1 MILNRFH
8 DITLLRSQFPIL
20 RQQVNGKPLV
30 YFDNA
35 ASSQKPIQ
43 VIEAI
48 TKYYS
53 EINSNVH
60 RGVHTLSQKATD
72 AYEKSRETVAS
83 FIGASD
89 KDTVIF
95 TKGATDAINTVALS
109 FSRAFLKSGDEIWV
123 SHMEHHS
130 NIVPWQMACE
140 SSGAVLRVIPMNER
154 GELILDEFYQSLSDK
169 TKLVAVTHVSNA
181 LGTVNPVKEI
191 IRKAHEKNIPVLI
204 DGAQAVPHTP
214 IDVEDLDADFYC
226 FSGHKMYGPTGVGVL
241 YGKREWLE
249 KLPPYQGGGDM
260 IEEVSFSGTTYNVI
274 PFKFEAGTPNIEGVI
289 ALAEA
294 IRFMQEVGIDFI
306 RSRENELVA
315 YAHQELAK
323 IPGITFIGTAAEKAS
338 VVSFLVEGAHPY
350 DVGVILDKMG
360 IAVRT
365 GHHCTQPLMN
375 FYGIPGTVRASFAV
389 FNTFEEIDLMAAA
402 VKKAQMML
410 V

>member
-1 MILNRFH
+1 MNRFH
-8 DITLLRSQFPIL
+8 DISFLRSQFPIL
-20 RQQVNGKPLV
+20 NRQVNGKPLI

-48 TKYYS
+48 SKYYK

-60 RGVHTLSQKATD
+60 RGVHTLSQEATD
-72 AYEKSRETVAS
+72 AYEKARETVAS
-83 FIGASD
+83 FIGARD

-95 TKGATDAINTVALS
+95 TKGATEAINTVAS
-109 FSRAFLKSGDEIWV
+109 TFSRAFLKSGDEIWV

-140 SSGAVLRVIPMNER
+140 CSGAVLKVIPINER
-154 GELILDEFYQSLSDK
+154 GELILDEFYDSLCEK
-169 TKLVAVTHVSNA
+169 TRLVALTHVSNA

-191 IRKAHEKNIPVLI
+191 IRRVHEKGIPVLI
-204 DGAQAVPHTP
+204 DGAQAVPHIT

-289 ALAEA
+289 ALGEA
-294 IRFMQEVGIDFI
+294 IRFMQDVGTDFI
-306 RSRENELVA
+306 RNRENELVA
-315 YAHQELAK
+315 YAHKELAK
-323 IPGITFIGTAAEKAS
+323 IPGISFIGTAAEKAS
-338 VVSFLVEGAHPY
+338 VVSFLVDGAHPY

-365 GHHCTQPLMN
+365 GHHCTQPLMH